1 MKLPFIHIKNL
12 SLSTSALWVLLERTL
27 ALFTRTFT
35 MYFITLLLIQ
45 PVTWH
50 GCTDTALRVSVSLQ
64 TAAHFCMDLW
74 SSVIRSDFISQVP
87 RITMAK
93 RHCMVTHGMT
103 VGGLTRAKTQTEWKK
118 KSECVWR
125 WEKEK
130 GRCDRVKEEILLKVM
145 NVSLSFLLY
154 DPGAF
159 ANYPDIQRS
168 DPARLPTG

>member
-103 VGGLTRAKTQTEWKK
+103 VGGLMRAKTQTEWKK
-118 KSECVWR
+118 KSECVWW

-145 NVSLSFLLY
+145 NVSLSFLY